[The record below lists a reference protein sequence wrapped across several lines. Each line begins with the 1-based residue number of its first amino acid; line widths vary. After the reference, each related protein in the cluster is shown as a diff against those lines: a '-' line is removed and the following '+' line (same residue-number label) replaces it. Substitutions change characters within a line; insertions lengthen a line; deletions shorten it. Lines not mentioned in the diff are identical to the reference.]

1 MDFLSAMAISANDEI
16 AYGKEKFDP
25 AASEWRIILAMLN
38 AHARELRGMETRLN
52 IGTYGILQTEGR
64 LLIIGARRKDNG
76 APVGY
81 SIHIWYDDLH
91 FGLRLALDDAWF
103 VFPQYRNRG
112 IGRRLREIALEE
124 LRKVG
129 VNIALAR
136 IKIDHNKQF
145 HNQPLE
151 QLGYRPYE
159 IVYRKDL

>member
-1 MDFLSAMAISANDEI
+1 MDFLSALAIRADDEI
-16 AYGKEKFDP
+16 AYGREKFDP
-25 AASEWRIILAMLN
+25 AAAEWRIILAMLN
-38 AHARELRGMETRLN
+38 LHARELRGMETRLN
-52 IGTYGILQTEGR
+52 IGAYTKLQDEGR

-112 IGRRLREIALEE
+112 IGRRLREVALNE
-124 LRKVG
+124 LRKIG

-136 IKIDHNKQF
+136 TKVDQDH
-145 HNQPLE
+145 PDVLTE
-151 QLGYRPYE
+151 LGYHPYE